1 MWSDQTTTPVCPNTL
16 QQVPMT
22 GLQAKR
28 KRDDA
33 EETSADLPALKC
45 GRGPAWP
52 SSPRPRPWPP
62 EDNSPPDSDEDEDDD
77 ELEEL
82 SSKLYCYPEGASP
95 PSPAS
100 FYRSAPASEP
110 YCPPG
115 PPRGF
120 SRTYWPPQ
128 YCYQPAAAPTPTPMQ
143 TIRCAEN
150 GKSYLE
156 LGSAASTVVKSR
168 AATYRQQ
175 RHTVLNISMCKLS
188 RFRQFP
194 DPSLHRSVLICN
206 TLRRIEREM
215 EKDSQQEAAAAA
227 PPAAA
232 APYQPPVVYPA
243 TPPPPSEPFFELRDL
258 ASPAPRATPF
268 PSPHHPGSADDSSSV
283 SSSIN
288 WSSVLSLSSQS
299 DLDPLNN
306 NGGGGAAAGDDLDS
320 SSHSSEWRL
329 CSDQD
334 SVLKSLERTTLVHH
348 AGVNGEELVD
358 SLMQVL
364 VGT

>member
-1 MWSDQTTTPVCPNTL
+1 M
-16 QQVPMT
+16 M

-28 KRDDA
+28 KRDDQDQ
-33 EETSADLPALKC
+33 ELPALKC
-45 GRGPAWP
+45 GRGLAWP
-52 SSPRPRPWPP
+52 SSPRPTPRLGPQRAPP
-62 EDNSPPDSDEDEDDD
+62 LWALEEPDSPPDSDDEEDDD
-77 ELEEL
+77 ELMEEL
-82 SSKLYCYPEGASP
+82 ECRKVQTPYCYPSGAEAAP
-95 PSPAS
+95 PSPAP
-100 FYRSAPASEP
+100 FYRGGGGAPATPTSGEP

-115 PPRGF
+115 RF

-128 YCYQPAAAPTPTPMQ
+128 YCYQPPTPTPAPTPTQ

-175 RHTVLNISMCKLS
+175 RLQVLNISMCKLS

-215 EKDSQQEAAAAA
+215 EADSHE
-227 PPAAA
+227 PPPPPPPPA
-232 APYQPPVVYPA
+232 APYQQQPPVAYPA
-243 TPPPPSEPFFELRDL
+243 TPPPQEVPFYEHNLRDL
-258 ASPAPRATPF
+258 ASPAPRLTPF
-268 PSPHHPGSADDSSSV
+268 PSPQHPGPDDASG
-283 SSSIN
+283 SIN
-288 WSSVLSLSSQS
+288 WGSVLSLSSQSS

-306 NGGGGAAAGDDLDS
+306 NGRLLLDELEPAGCWRIGAD
-320 SSHSSEWRL
+320 
-329 CSDQD
+329 D
-334 SVLKSLERTTLVHH
+334 SVLKSLERTTS
-348 AGVNGEELVD
+348 AGVNGDELVD